1 MDDPVDFANLA
12 LGPYPDPL
20 GYPGLA
26 AAAMRRREIRG
37 LRELFISQREI
48 DDMGD
53 PDLDDRGDAAVIRI
67 VSRTAGDGIRLWVVQ
82 LPSTQT
88 WHPRSGIAPNDITAN
103 LVIGAEREPT
113 VTRAAIE
120 AMTLAGIGAG
130 EPVLLAGFS
139 LGGMVAAQ
147 VAQRADELGFMVTHL
162 VTAGAPLGRLAIPER
177 IHVLAIEHVLDPV
190 PRIEGRENPVW
201 SSSAPNAPEWVT
213 VKAGPPVPRGY
224 RMAVAHHSPS
234 YAETAGQIEESPP
247 DERVARLLAGGP
259 IGGRGVLEFFGPGQ
273 FLRDYAATRAGFS
286 TPRAAV
292 PLYLHSAVEDGITRG
307 TLRSGLRRVPGVIAV
322 DIYQSRTGFPTTIVW
337 NADVLVRSL
346 RPWFGTVERAIVY
359 RGLLSLLKRR
369 RAIGIHFRLQAKETP
384 GVLWEATV
392 QRVADGRWLEHID
405 VTFVTPEA
413 EEEFMPVLLP
423 DGWAS
428 TINYYP
434 PDAFDPIRA
443 L

>member
-1 MDDPVDFANLA
+1 
-12 LGPYPDPL
+12 
-20 GYPGLA
+20 
-26 AAAMRRREIRG
+26 
-37 LRELFISQREI
+37 
-48 DDMGD
+48 
-53 PDLDDRGDAAVIRI
+53 
-67 VSRTAGDGIRLWVVQ
+67 LWIVQ
-82 LPSTQT
+82 LPSTQV

-103 LVIGAEREPT
+103 FVIGSEREPT
-113 VTRAAIE
+113 VTRAAIQ
-120 AMTLAGIGAG
+120 AMTLAGVGPG

-147 VAQRADELGFMVTHL
+147 VAQRARELGFSVTHL
-162 VTAGAPLGRLAIPER
+162 VTAGAPLGRLSIPES

-201 SSSAPNAPEWVT
+201 SLPAHGAPQWVT

-224 RMAVAHHSPS
+224 RMAVTHHSPS
-234 YAETAGQIEESPP
+234 YAETAGQLEENPP
-247 DERVARLLAGGP
+247 DARVARFLRGGSVD
-259 IGGRGVLEFFGPGQ
+259 IRGALEFFGPGQ

-292 PLYLHSAVEDGITRG
+292 PLYLQSTVQDGITRG

-322 DIYQSRTGFPTTIVW
+322 DIYQSRTGFPTTILW

-346 RPWFGTVERAIVY
+346 RPWFETVERAIVY

-392 QRVADGRWLEHID
+392 QRAADGRWREHID
-405 VTFVTPEA
+405 VTFVTQEA
-413 EEEFMPVLLP
+413 EDEFLPVLLP

-434 PDAFDPIRA
+434 ADAFDPISA
-443 L
+443 P